1 MSNQMPGLTRRP
13 AITREPLLLRFR
25 RVRSRVR
32 HFPEIALL
40 FLNRLQPLALLF
52 LRLALGTIFLYHGY
66 PKLAHPT
73 AQMHSAFVE
82 HGLPSYF
89 VQVAGIIET
98 FGGGLMLVGLFA
110 RPAALLVAV
119 EMCVAIWKVHSRSYL
134 AVHEY
139 EFPMA
144 LATACFVLAAVGAG
158 LISIDHFLLGGS
170 GGRSVGRSRPARNP
184 RD

>member
-1 MSNQMPGLTRRP
+1 
-13 AITREPLLLRFR
+13 
-25 RVRSRVR
+25 
-32 HFPEIALL
+32 
-40 FLNRLQPLALLF
+40 
-52 LRLALGTIFLYHGY
+52 
-66 PKLAHPT
+66 
-73 AQMHSAFVE
+73 
-82 HGLPSYF
+82 
-89 VQVAGIIET
+89 
-98 FGGGLMLVGLFA
+98 
-110 RPAALLVAV
+110 LVAV

>member
-1 MSNQMPGLTRRP
+1 L
-13 AITREPLLLRFR
+13 A
-25 RVRSRVR
+25 
-32 HFPEIALL
+32 

-52 LRLALGTIFLYHGY
+52 LRIALGIIFMYHGY

-73 AQMHSAFVE
+73 AQMHGAFVE

-89 VQVAGIIET
+89 VQVAGLIET

-110 RPAALLVAV
+110 RPAALLVAM

-158 LISIDHFLLGGS
+158 LISVDSLFLEGG
-170 GGRSVGRSRPARNP
+170 GGRGAGRSRPP
-184 RD
+184 RSQRE

>member
-1 MSNQMPGLTRRP
+1 M
-13 AITREPLLLRFR
+13 A
-25 RVRSRVR
+25 
-32 HFPEIALL
+32 

-52 LRLALGTIFLYHGY
+52 LRIALGIIFMYHGY

-73 AQMHSAFVE
+73 AQIHGAFVE

-89 VQVAGIIET
+89 VQVAGMIET
-98 FGGGLMLVGLFA
+98 FGGGLMLIGLFA
-110 RPAALLVAV
+110 RPAALLVAL

-158 LISIDHFLLGGS
+158 LISIDSLFLEGS
-170 GGRSVGRSRPARNP
+170 SGRGATRSRPP
-184 RD
+184 RSQRE

>member
-1 MSNQMPGLTRRP
+1 M
-13 AITREPLLLRFR
+13 
-25 RVRSRVR
+25 
-32 HFPEIALL
+32 
-40 FLNRLQPLALLF
+40 
-52 LRLALGTIFLYHGY
+52 YHGY

-73 AQMHSAFVE
+73 AQIHGAFVE

-89 VQVAGIIET
+89 VQVAGMIET

-110 RPAALLVAV
+110 RPAALLVAI

-158 LISIDHFLLGGS
+158 LISVDSLFLEGS
-170 GGRSVGRSRPARNP
+170 GRATRRSRPP
-184 RD
+184 RSQRED